1 MHEYIKEHILEEL
14 EGAADYWTKAV
25 DYKNSRIGETFKNM
39 AEAELEHANSLLEIF
54 NTLEPYNDYIEDR
67 MYKDIL
73 NAYEKAMYK
82 IAQLERLYKK
92 ED

>member
-73 NAYEKAMYK
+73 TRQFYSRVLAESDMS
-82 IAQLERLYKK
+82 QST
-92 ED
+92 